1 MIALRA
7 NTEATDTKCFRK
19 KVVECEVVGPGRSV
33 DNVMIEGSQ
42 PVEATTNELKETR
55 KESTMSHMV
64 SMCPPQ
70 TRPEGVHVWPC

>member
-64 SMCPPQ
+64 SMCPP
-70 TRPEGVHVWPC
+70 ESVHVWPC